1 MAFVCAQNNSLR
13 SDERLL
19 GKQPADPQTRALGY
33 SLDIT
38 QTPREAWCPES
49 SNEKSSTS
57 VDVSRPARLRLTSQQ
72 KVKGLALHPPPPPH
86 RTVFNERGSG
96 WWTRIPQDL
105 FTRPHHF
112 SLGKTRRKLGGGGR
126 DRSACLN
133 FKSLRWK
140 KEALQREDGG
150 EGKSSS
156 LLGGKSSTTSS
167 PLDIFWNVTCQS
179 LQHNLDWFSLK
190 WRGSSFVSLKVKFFH
205 S

>member
-1 MAFVCAQNNSLR
+1 MALVCAQNDCLR

-19 GKQPADPQTRALGY
+19 GKQPVDPQTRALGY
-33 SLDIT
+33 GSDIT

-49 SNEKSSTS
+49 SNKKSSTS
-57 VDVSRPARLRLTSQQ
+57 ADASQQARLRLTSQQ
-72 KVKGLALHPPPPPH
+72 KVKGLALHPPPPP
-86 RTVFNERGSG
+86 RTVFNEQGSG
-96 WWTRIPQDL
+96 WWTRIIQDL
-105 FTRPHHF
+105 FTRQRHF
-112 SLGKTRRKLGGGGR
+112 SLGKTRWKLRGKVR

-156 LLGGKSSTTSS
+156 LLGGKSSTTLS
-167 PLDIFWNVTCQS
+167 PLDIFWNVTRQS

-190 WRGSSFVSLKVKFFH
+190 WRGSSFMSFKVKFFH